1 MGNNSTN
8 TIEWHPLYGNPAV
21 VDFLRKIA
29 NDARDKESL
38 SDNPLYLPPELTPPI
53 GKVYSW
59 GTYSICGEMHYTNIK
74 RLEQTGHNPVPPER
88 HPELYS
94 DGSVTDTIS
103 RKGLVLVES
112 NSKAANDLI
121 KTLIQQE
128 REEAEAHA
136 IYMNNR
142 SIFARLIDK
151 VKSFF

>member
-1 MGNNSTN
+1 MNKIGNL
-8 TIEWHPLYGNPAV
+8 EWHPLYGNPAV
-21 VDFLRKIA
+21 VDFLQKIA

-38 SDNPLYLPPELTPPI
+38 NDNPLYLPPELTPPI

-59 GTYSICGEMHYTNIK
+59 GTYSLLCVTHSSNIK
-74 RLEQTGHNPVPPER
+74 RLESTGHTPVPSER

-94 DGSVTDTIS
+94 DGSVPDTIS

-121 KTLIQQE
+121 EAVIQKK
-128 REEAEAHA
+128 REEAAAHV

-142 SIFARLIDK
+142 SIFTRLADK